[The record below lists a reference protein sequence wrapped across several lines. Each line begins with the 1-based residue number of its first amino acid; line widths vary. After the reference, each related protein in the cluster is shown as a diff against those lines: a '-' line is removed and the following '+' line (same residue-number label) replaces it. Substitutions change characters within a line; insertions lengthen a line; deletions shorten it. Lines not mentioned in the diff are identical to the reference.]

1 MDEPSEGLAPVMVL
15 ELSHIIAQLKE
26 SVARK
31 IPECTISKEALKRRL
46 LVTPTLCSKLISKV
60 EDYA

>member
-31 IPECTISKEALKRRL
+31 IPECTISKGSLEKAVTCYTYSL
-46 LVTPTLCSKLISKV
+46 LQTNLQS
-60 EDYA
+60 